1 MSFFEENND
10 DHWIPLADIMTGLM
24 IIFMLISVSFMLKMI
39 HKETRLHN
47 EVKNNTMAIKV
58 QDRLAKQ
65 LQKDLGNNFSSW
77 NAIFESKTLTI
88 KFSAESVM
96 FATGK
101 SDLTHE
107 FEKILQQFLPAYL
120 ASIHSYISSIAAID
134 IDGYA
139 SSNWGKA
146 SLESAYF
153 YNMKLSQQR
162 SINVLHYL
170 HQNISNEQQL
180 KFMRQYFTANGYS
193 SSHIIFNNDGSENN
207 LQSQRV
213 EFKII
218 LK

>member
-1 MSFFEENND
+1 MSFLEENND

-24 IIFMLISVSFMLKMI
+24 IIFMLISVSFMLKML

-47 EVKNNTMAIKV
+47 EVKNNTTAIKV

-101 SDLTHE
+101 SNLTHE
-107 FEKILQQFLPAYL
+107 FKKILQQFLPAYL
-120 ASIHSYISSIAAID
+120 ASIHSYINSIAAID

-139 SSNWGKA
+139 SSNWSNA

-170 HQNISNEQQL
+170 HQSISNEQQL